1 LVCLKFQ
8 YERKKMSDKQLKSMK
23 KELDDVLLEAR
34 VMAFIQVVRRH
45 GDADL
50 NDVFRLAKM
59 CGLEHLSVNEIIG
72 DELPRSGKDWAKRKL
87 GDGSKPKRAIASSG
101 FEVRTKAGRNKFD
114 TAMLKELKSIGHSW
128 TDAAELQIRLGGN
141 PDQTRRSLN
150 RLIELGK
157 VTYKGKARGTRYKV
171 A

>member
-1 LVCLKFQ
+1 MVCHKFQ

-34 VMAFIQVVRRH
+34 IMAFIQVVRRH

-59 CGLEHLSVNEIIG
+59 CNLEHLSVNKIIG
-72 DELPRSGKDWAKRKL
+72 DELPRSGKDWAKGNL
-87 GDGSKPKRAIASSG
+87 GSKPKVAIASSG

-150 RLIELGK
+150 RLIEEGR

>member
-1 LVCLKFQ
+1 MPK
-8 YERKKMSDKQLKSMK
+8 KQLNSMK
-23 KELDDVLLEAR
+23 KELAAVLAEANI
-34 VMAFIQVVRRH
+34 MAFIQVVRRH

-50 NDVFRLAKM
+50 GDVFKLAKLFN
-59 CGLEHLSVNEIIG
+59 LEHMSIK
-72 DELPRSGKDWAKRKL
+72 ELFADRWPRSGKDWAKKQL
-87 GDGSKPKRAIASSG
+87 GDGAKTKKALASG
-101 FEVRTKAGRNKFD
+101 GLEVRTKAGRNKFD

-128 TDAAELQIRLGGN
+128 TEAADLQIRLGGN

>member
-1 LVCLKFQ
+1 MVCHKFQ

-45 GDADL
+45 GEADL
-50 NDVFRLAKM
+50 NDVFKLAKM
-59 CGLEHLSVNEIIG
+59 CNLEHLSVKELIA
-72 DELPRSGKDWAKRKL
+72 DELPRSGKDWAKGQL
-87 GDGSKPKRAIASSG
+87 GESLKSKRAIASGG
-101 FEVRTKAGRNKFD
+101 FEVRSKAGRNKFD

-128 TDAAELQIRLGGN
+128 TEATELQVKLGGN

-150 RLIELGK
+150 RLIGLGK

>member
-1 LVCLKFQ
+1 MVCHKLQ
-8 YERKKMSDKQLKSMK
+8 YERKKMSKKQLKSMK
-23 KELDDVLLEAR
+23 KELNDVLLEAR

-50 NDVFRLAKM
+50 NDVFELAKM
-59 CGLEHLSVNEIIG
+59 CNLEHLSVKELVA
-72 DELPRSGKDWAKRKL
+72 DELPRSGKDWAKGQL
-87 GDGSKPKRAIASSG
+87 GEGTESEKAIASGG

-114 TAMLKELKSIGHSW
+114 ESMLKELKSIGHSW
-128 TDAAELQIRLGGN
+128 TEAAELQTRLGGS

>member
-1 LVCLKFQ
+1 
-8 YERKKMSDKQLKSMK
+8 MSDKQLKSMK

-50 NDVFRLAKM
+50 NDVFKLAKM
-59 CGLEHLSVNEIIG
+59 CNLEHLSVKELIA
-72 DELPRSGKDWAKRKL
+72 DELPRSGKDWAKRQL
-87 GDGSKPKRAIASSG
+87 GESPKPKKAIASGG
-101 FEVRTKAGRNKFD
+101 FEVRSKAGRNKFD

-128 TDAAELQIRLGGN
+128 TEATELQAKLGGN

-150 RLIELGK
+150 RLIGLGK